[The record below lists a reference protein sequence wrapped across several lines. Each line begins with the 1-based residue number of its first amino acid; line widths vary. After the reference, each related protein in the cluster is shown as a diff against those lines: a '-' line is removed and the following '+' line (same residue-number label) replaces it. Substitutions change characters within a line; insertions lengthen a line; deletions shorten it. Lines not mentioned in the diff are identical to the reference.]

1 MDDKNK
7 EMENKEVENK
17 EVENKEVNLLK
28 KSNVVK
34 SFWLWMFFS
43 VSNYNYER
51 LMANGFVHALSPV
64 LKKLYGEN
72 EEEMKKA
79 LQRHL
84 VFFNTEPHFGSII
97 GGMTV
102 AMEEQKAQGKPIST
116 KMINSLKTGLMGPV
130 AGIGDTLWQGTLIPI
145 TLSFGISFGATG
157 NLVGPLFYAIVMPS
171 IMLFIAYNLWMK
183 GYILGKEGVQ
193 KLLAGNMLQKVMNT
207 AQTMGAIVLGGL
219 AANFV
224 KLSSPLSIKM
234 GNSMLS
240 VQTGV
245 LNKLLLGLLPLSITL
260 FTLLL
265 LNKKMKSTTVLLI
278 LTIIAGVGALV
289 GIF

>member
-1 MDDKNK
+1 MDNK
-7 EMENKEVENK
+7 SIDMKNKEVEKK
-17 EVENKEVNLLK
+17 EVSLLK
-28 KSNVVK
+28 KSDVVK

-64 LKKLYGEN
+64 LKRLYGNDKEK
-72 EEEMKKA
+72 MTKA

-84 VFFNTEPHFGSII
+84 VFFNIEPHFGSIV
-97 GGMTV
+97 GGITV

-116 KMINSLKTGLMGPV
+116 KMINSLKTGLMGPLS
-130 AGIGDTLWQGTLIPI
+130 GIGDTLWQGTLIPI

-157 NLVGPLFYAIVMPS
+157 NLVGPLFYAIVMPA
-171 IMLFIAYNLWMK
+171 IILFIAYNLWMK

-207 AQTMGAIVLGGL
+207 AQTTGAIVLGGL
-219 AANFV
+219 AAGFV
-224 KLSSPLSIKM
+224 KLSSPLSLKM
-234 GNSMLS
+234 GNSVLS
-240 VQTGV
+240 VQTAV
-245 LNKLLLGLLPLSITL
+245 LNKLFLGLLPLSITL
-260 FTLLL
+260 FTFLL

-278 LTIIAGVGALV
+278 LAVVSGVGAFI